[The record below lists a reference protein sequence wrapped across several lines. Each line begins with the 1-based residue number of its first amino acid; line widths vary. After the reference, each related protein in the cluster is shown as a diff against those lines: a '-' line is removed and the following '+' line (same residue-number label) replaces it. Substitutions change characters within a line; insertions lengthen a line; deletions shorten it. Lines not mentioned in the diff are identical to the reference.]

1 MIPGVL
7 LTIFAQI
14 QLKRKFAKYSLKMNE
29 AKMTGKTTARTIL
42 DSEGLQNV
50 PVNSIK
56 GSLTD
61 HYDPRN
67 KSINLSKP
75 IYSPFT
81 VASMGVAAHEV
92 GHAIQDK
99 DGYFFM
105 RLRSMIVPVATI
117 GTNFGYILIMTGL
130 IIGKQ
135 DWARI
140 GVLLFLL
147 TTLFALVTLP
157 VEFDATKRGK
167 AKLKELGLT
176 KNPAED
182 KWVDDMLGAAAL
194 TYIASF
200 ATSAIQGLY
209 WALTVRNRFS
219 DDSSS
224 TSTTSRVLEQTA
236 KSATKQSSS
245 KSQSKSKSS
254 TPTTTSV
261 LTKAAK
267 SSAQQSAS
275 KSETTKASRRRS

>member
-1 MIPGVL
+1 
-7 LTIFAQI
+7 
-14 QLKRKFAKYSLKMNE
+14 
-29 AKMTGKTTARTIL
+29 
-42 DSEGLQNV
+42 
-50 PVNSIK
+50 
-56 GSLTD
+56 
-61 HYDPRN
+61 
-67 KSINLSKP
+67 
-75 IYSPFT
+75 
-81 VASMGVAAHEV
+81 
-92 GHAIQDK
+92 
-99 DGYFFM
+99 
-105 RLRSMIVPVATI
+105 
-117 GTNFGYILIMTGL
+117 MTGL